1 MPRLSRRVRLLTA
14 VLAGSYLGQAVA
26 APEPHQLSPADWSAE
41 LGIGVEYDSNVSVEE
56 VDATSNEGDYAMTL
70 DAGLGVKK
78 ELSKRTEA
86 SATYDF
92 SQSIYDKFSQV
103 DRQTHM
109 LGTELGLDLKRA
121 DPAISLYYINSR
133 LDGSQFLEMVRVSPS
148 VSGFLAQ
155 KWFAR
160 GAYVYSD
167 KTLHDRDGRDATTN
181 AGESDLYF
189 FVRGLRQ
196 YFNIGYRYRDE
207 DADAD
212 QYDYIS
218 NSFKIR
224 YVQRIEMFSRLTRLE
239 LAWRYEDRDYQSDTP
254 SIGEERDDQ
263 RNRLRLDFEVPIYG
277 GAAVQ
282 FFAGYADYE
291 SNYAPADYDQTL
303 VGTRFIYT
311 W

>member
-1 MPRLSRRVRLLTA
+1 MKKVIGLNVLLLFALLLVACGGSTGGGGDEGPFRVAVVMPSA
-14 VLAGSYLGQAVA
+14 INDLA
-26 APEPHQLSPADWSAE
+26 
-41 LGIGVEYDSNVSVEE
+41 
-56 VDATSNEGDYAMTL
+56 
-70 DAGLGVKK
+70 
-78 ELSKRTEA
+78 
-86 SATYDF
+86 F

-224 YVQRIEMFSRLTRLE
+224 DEVLTKD
-239 LAWRYEDRDYQSDTP
+239 A
-254 SIGEERDDQ
+254 
-263 RNRLRLDFEVPIYG
+263 
-277 GAAVQ
+277 
-282 FFAGYADYE
+282 
-291 SNYAPADYDQTL
+291 
-303 VGTRFIYT
+303 
-311 W
+311 